1 MIRKT
6 SERLKIL
13 TISKYTFEKR
23 PFIPSERMGK
33 KETINILK

>member
-23 PFIPSERMGK
+23 PFIPSERLGK
-33 KETINILK
+33 KKKHN